1 MSTQKP
7 LILCDLC
14 GNFTLIGTKSGQL
27 KNVMAS
33 ITQTKNGTWR
43 ARVRRT
49 GGRASSET
57 FRTKVQAAAWAAQEE
72 SDIHRRIQHD
82 YRAADKM
89 LVRDLLTRYERD
101 VAAAMKSAIVLRYHL
116 ARFVA
121 DLGHLRLSGLTP
133 EVLTNWRDVRLRNVS
148 PATVRR
154 ELQTLGSVMTWARKD
169 LLIAIPE
176 NPVSAIRLPPPGKAR
191 DRRLEEGEEER
202 LLEALGDHADLTH
215 GEKRAGNY
223 RVGTR
228 NMWVKPVVQFAIE
241 TAMRL
246 GEICGLRWEDVDMKA
261 RTAFLAD
268 TKNGENRT
276 VPLSTR
282 AVALLRELPRQES
295 DARVFPVTT
304 SAVKQA
310 WRRATKRAGIT
321 NLRIHDQRHEATSR
335 LAEKLPN
342 LIELAAVTGHKDL
355 RMLKR
360 YYHPRAEDLARKI
373 G

>member
-1 MSTQKP
+1 
-7 LILCDLC
+7 
-14 GNFTLIGTKSGQL
+14 
-27 KNVMAS
+27 MAS
-33 ITQTKNGTWR
+33 ITQLKNGTWR
-43 ARVRRT
+43 ARIRRA
-49 GGRASSET
+49 GGRPVSEN
-57 FRTKVQAAAWAAQEE
+57 FRTKVQALAWAANEE
-72 SDIHRRIQHD
+72 SDVHKRLQRD
-82 YRAADKM
+82 YRAADRIS
-89 LVRDLLTRYERD
+89 VGELLDRYGRE
-101 VAAAMKSAIVLRYHL
+101 VAATMKSASVLKYHL
-116 ARFVA
+116 ARFIN

-133 EVLTNWRDVRLRNVS
+133 EELTRWRDERLRHVT

-154 ELQTLGSVMTWARKD
+154 ELQTLGSVMTWVRKD

-191 DRRLEEGEEER
+191 DRRHEEGEEAR
-202 LLEALGDHADLTH
+202 LLEALGDHAAATE
-215 GEKRAGNY
+215 GVKRAGNY

-228 NMWVKPVVQFAIE
+228 NPWVKPVVQFAIE
-241 TAMRL
+241 SAMRL
-246 GEICGLRWEDVDMKA
+246 SEICGLHWENVDMNA

-268 TKNGENRT
+268 TKNGESRM

-282 AVALLRELPRQES
+282 ALSLLSGLPRTVGEP
-295 DARVFPVTT
+295 RVFPVTA

-360 YYHPRAEDLARKI
+360 YYHPRAADLAKKL